1 MRGEEGREEGK
12 REEGREEDKREEEEE
27 DKGSRMRYTQGD
39 ITVRKY
45 QEATKWHQGAS
56 NH

>member
-12 REEGREEDKREEEEE
+12 REEEEN
-27 DKGSRMRYTQGD
+27 KGSRMRYTQGD

-45 QEATKWHQGAS
+45 QEATKQHQGAS